1 MKDSGGGGSGRAVAK
16 GCGCL
21 VSIFGL
27 PMALFILLIVVLMW
41 VMTSLM
47 SCGTDVVLED
57 ILGIEVSDADKQML
71 LDALRGEQTVYDQ
84 IGSYFRSEGC
94 PEQAATA
101 QAFYILY
108 RGDVLRR
115 DDYLDSLLYCFSDG
129 VRLRTIER
137 VRERFLV
144 ELTEED
150 LDMVIA
156 YARSTY
162 LDTSGLRPEKNGADL
177 AKLAQTALM
186 DWRYYAG
193 SYGQVMSLDKPY
205 VADYNDPAVWQLLGF
220 RTVDNLGLLRAYA
233 WLDKDTSEIVAS
245 DTNAIITNYEDAA
258 AVFAKATETY
268 PIDDLVTIGEP
279 GMGVYSEATGMLG
292 IYVGNGA
299 VIYADDVTQTILQEG
314 VLDGSWSQCF
324 YFAGLDYEE
333 RDPGV
338 AELYIVVYS
347 NYLTQAKLCLWGPDS
362 LEIPLFFYDGKATA
376 DVTVQAGSYHASLQS
391 SAYGLGE
398 IPEANY
404 GDWRDF
410 TVEGDGYYEI
420 EYLIDSTIV
429 GGQNAVE
436 FQRLY
441 RWLPRAREQ
450 GLDAALDK
458 Q

>member
-27 PMALFILLIVVLMW
+27 PLVMIVLLIIVLVW
-41 VMTSLM
+41 VMTSLF
-47 SCGTDVVLED
+47 SCGTEVVLEE
-57 ILGIEVSDADKQML
+57 ILGVEISDADKEML
-71 LDALRGEQTVYDQ
+71 LEALKGEQSIYDQ

-137 VRERFLV
+137 VRERFAL

-156 YARSTY
+156 YSRSTY

-177 AKLAQTALM
+177 AKLAQTALA
-186 DWRYYAG
+186 DWRYFAG

-233 WLDKDTSEIVAS
+233 WLDKDTGEIVAS

-268 PIDDLVTIGEP
+268 PIDNLVTIGEP
-279 GMGVYSEATGMLG
+279 GMGVYDAARKMLG
-292 IYVGNGA
+292 VYVGNGA
-299 VIYADDVTQTILQEG
+299 VIYADDVTQTIRQEG
-314 VLDGSWSQCF
+314 VLDGTWDQCF
-324 YFAGLDYEE
+324 YFAGLDY
-333 RDPGV
+333 DNQAPDQ
-338 AELYIVVYS
+338 AQLHIVISS
-347 NYLTQAKLCLWGPDS
+347 NYLNGNSGIRLELWGPDS
-362 LEIPLFFYDGKATA
+362 YSIPLYFTDGTS
-376 DVTVQAGSYHASLQS
+376 TVDMTVAAGAYHASFWNS
-391 SAYGLGE
+391 VAE
-398 IPEANY
+398 IPDAVY
-404 GDWRDF
+404 GAWRDF
-410 TVEGDGYYEI
+410 SVEGGEYYNIAYLLDGDAI
-420 EYLIDSTIV
+420 AAKD
-429 GGQNAVE
+429 NAAAWIRAVRWIPRNWVE
-436 FQRLY
+436 GT
-441 RWLPRAREQ
+441 E
-450 GLDAALDK
+450 K
-458 Q
+458 